1 MAPTT
6 QHKPRLFIDADVL
19 FSGAAAPA
27 EHSASLVILRLAEI
41 TLIEAIA
48 SEQVIVEAER
58 NLVTKFPAAM
68 PAFHLLVHRCLRVV
82 PSPQQQDLLPYRGLA
97 NEKDLPI
104 LVAALQNKCEW
115 LVTFN
120 IRHFQPGHPD
130 IRVLRPGE
138 VLLRVR
144 ELLSGLPGRD

>member
-6 QHKPRLFIDADVL
+6 PHKPRLFIDADVL
-19 FSGAAAPA
+19 FSGAVAPA

-48 SEQVIVEAER
+48 SEQVIVETER
-58 NLVTKFPAAM
+58 NLVIKFPAAL
-68 PAFHLLVHRCLRVV
+68 PAFHLLVQRCLRIV
-82 PSPQQQDLLPYRGLA
+82 PSPLPQELLPYRGLA
-97 NEKDLPI
+97 DEKDLPI
-104 LVAALQNKCEW
+104 LVAALQNKSAW
-115 LVTFN
+115 LVSFN
-120 IRHFQPGHPD
+120 VRHFQPGHPD
-130 IRVLRPGE
+130 VKVLRPGE